1 MGKFTRAIVRPP
13 ATNFAEG
20 LTCASLGTPNYERAL
35 EQHKSYCEALTA
47 AGVSL
52 ISLPADEEY
61 PDSTFVEDTAL
72 VTARGVI
79 ITRPGADSRVG
90 EVDSI
95 REFLQGSFSRI
106 RAIDHPGTLDGGDV
120 CEAGDHF
127 FIGISKRTN
136 ESGAWQLAGFL
147 AELDYSSSLID
158 IRNLSNILHL
168 KSGLAFLKDGRLVV
182 IDALAKRDEFKGY
195 EKVAVASDEEYAA
208 NCLNINNRIF
218 IAAGFPKFENQL
230 RGLGYETITLEM
242 SEFQKMDGGLSC
254 LSIRF

>member
-1 MGKFTRAIVRPP
+1 
-13 ATNFAEG
+13 
-20 LTCASLGTPNYERAL
+20 
-35 EQHKSYCEALTA
+35 
-47 AGVSL
+47 
-52 ISLPADEEY
+52 
-61 PDSTFVEDTAL
+61 VEDTAL

-106 RAIDHPGTLDGGDV
+106 RTIDHPGTLDGGDV

-168 KSGLAFLKDGRLVV
+168 KSGLAFLEDGRLVV

-208 NCLNINNRIF
+208 NCVNINNRIF

-230 RGLGYETITLEM
+230 RGLGYETIALEM